1 MNEALAKML
10 EILPDRFAP
19 FIEKHAELSDPEMKK
34 KELIKYHSDML
45 SRLASHE
52 QPKKEALLNTVL
64 NASIELLN
72 LYPDASDKEQIVIMA
87 AVGYFIDEDDVNN
100 DCDDEF
106 GFDDDLA
113 VINAAFLA
121 LDKHELIVR

>member
-1 MNEALAKML
+1 MNKVLEKML

-19 FIEKHAELSDPEMKK
+19 FVEKYADNADPDLKK
-34 KELIKYHSDML
+34 KELLTYHSDML
-45 SRLASHE
+45 TRLASHE

-64 NASIELLN
+64 QASIDLLK
-72 LYPDASDKEQIVIMA
+72 LYPDSSDDEQIVIMA

-113 VINAAFLA
+113 VINAAFIA
-121 LDKHELIVR
+121 LGKHELIVR